1 MPPLTYTIDQPV
13 GTEEE
18 LPILP
23 PRYTMTPRVYS
34 TEEPGRLGGLLGGG
48 ISGFTLGAARPFVQ
62 RNTSALGEVA
72 GGVAG
77 WTVLLPVARRI
88 AGKVLLRLAPRLA
101 AGAEAGPVGS
111 ILTGL
116 LLSVPDIVGLIG
128 DAVRRHGPVDWP
140 QATEAAVVGAALPY
154 AGRALRSP
162 RLARMWGAR
171 GLKAAGRFL
180 SGGMEAEIPGGAT
193 RVPRPAAPESIPA
206 AVREAEM
213 PVQERPRWGVRSTPE
228 GGTPGFRVRYPAPSY
243 RPSRAQPFGAVPE
256 RPGMYGP
263 ERVVSPESIQ
273 EALQFGPGGLPAP
286 MIERAPAAGAPR
298 VRARARAVREKRLQ
312 KMSPTL
318 QSVIGPSE
326 QAKFDQSVEATGDI
340 TTALGDAMQ
349 RAAAAG
355 FSPTHMARLLV
366 ESAAPGTRRQATA
379 ALLGLYLNAQR
390 DPALKVLFE
399 RLGIRSQEQWRAA
412 LNRVR

>member
-13 GTEEE
+13 GTEED
-18 LPILP
+18 LPLLP

-48 ISGFTLGAARPFVQ
+48 LSGFTLGAARPFVQ
-62 RNTSALGEVA
+62 RNTSALGEAA
-72 GGVAG
+72 GGIAG

-88 AGKVLLRLAPRLA
+88 AGVLLRLAPRLV
-101 AGAEAGPVGS
+101 AGAEAGPIGS
-111 ILTGL
+111 ILTGV

-140 QATEAAVVGAALPY
+140 QATEAAVIGAALPY
-154 AGRALRSP
+154 AGWVLQRP
-162 RLARMWGAR
+162 GLARMWGAR
-171 GLKAAGRFL
+171 GLGRFL

-193 RVPRPAAPESIPA
+193 RVPRPATPESVPA

-213 PVQERPRWGVRSTPE
+213 PVQERPRWGVRPTPE

-243 RPSRAQPFGAVPE
+243 RPSRAQPLGAVPE

-263 ERVVSPESIQ
+263 ERVVTPESIQ

-286 MIERAPAAGAPR
+286 VIERAPAVRAP
-298 VRARARAVREKRLQ
+298 RARARAVREKRLQ

-326 QAKFDQSVEATGDI
+326 QAKFDQTVEATGDI

-355 FSPTHMARLLV
+355 LNPAQMARVLTM
-366 ESAAPGTRRQATA
+366 SASPGTRRQATA

-399 RLGIRSQEQWRAA
+399 RMGVKSQQQWRDL
-412 LNRVR
+412 LNRFR